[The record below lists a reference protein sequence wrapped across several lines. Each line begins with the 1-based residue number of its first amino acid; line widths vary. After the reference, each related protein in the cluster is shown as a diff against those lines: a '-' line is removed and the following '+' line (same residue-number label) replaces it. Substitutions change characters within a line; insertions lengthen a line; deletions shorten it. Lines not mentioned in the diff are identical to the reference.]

1 MTRFEVS
8 VMRFACI
15 VALIFGVPVKSARP
29 QQMSMGG
36 TLEYDDVCCCKRHT
50 EVGKTLRRPGHTEGM
65 QRSDCQVLKQ
75 MRRDRPFWWHFG
87 TEPGSEKRCCWTSK
101 HNCMPTIGFLSLNDD
116 GGRRIDDV
124 GREGLCQ
131 IATTPDGDVEPV
143 DKTFA
148 YNEIVQSLYS
158 EIGDM
163 VVSKLCGLVS
173 GGLAAHGPGH
183 VGQCAQAHR
192 QAGSLQRAGRAAMG
206 DAFEGA
212 IGSHLSSK
220 THGIMPPTEWF
231 RYGGDRPL
239 EVAKSVHVFNHGKEF
254 PNVRDWFHNEIR
266 EDGHAIVV
274 FQDPSTYVPPARG
287 TLALVNTS
295 AREFCG
301 QDSQQFATVCLKMNA
316 TGDVLSVKVDVDLK
330 KELNVTSEVEGA

>member
-1 MTRFEVS
+1 MWAVS
-8 VMRFACI
+8 VE
-15 VALIFGVPVKSARP
+15 SARLAP
-29 QQMSMGG
+29 QQQMSAAG
-36 TLEYDDVCCCKRHT
+36 TLEYNDVCCCKRQKKIH
-50 EVGKTLRRPGHTEGM
+50 KTLRKAGRTVNM
-65 QRSDCQVLKQ
+65 KQSDCQMLKQ
-75 MRRDRPFWWHFG
+75 MRPDRSFWWYWG
-87 TEPGSEKRCCWTSK
+87 SKESEPRCCWTSPYF
-101 HNCMPTIGFLSLNDD
+101 CTPTIGFLMINND
-116 GGRRIDDV
+116 GGRRIEDKD
-124 GREGLCQ
+124 REGLCP
-131 IATTPDGDVEPV
+131 ATDPRGDVDPI

-148 YNEIVQSLYS
+148 YNQVINHLTSDIRDAL
-158 EIGDM
+158 ILK
-163 VVSKLCGLVS
+163 VVGMAVGVAAVH
-173 GGLAAHGPGH
+173 GGPAAQH
-183 VGQCAQAHR
+183 AQAYKS
-192 QAGSLQRAGRAAMG
+192 AGTLKRAA
-206 DAFEGA
+206 EGA
-212 IGSHLSSK
+212 LGKAFDGAVRHRFVSASNPP
-220 THGIMPPTEWF
+220 IMAPTEWF